1 MREPGSGSRAYSS
14 RAFEGEGETLS
25 SQFPPSFADIASGA
39 DQAGVRLYN
48 ERLLLSLVRRFGPLS
63 KIEVAKLTGL
73 SVQSTSAIMNR
84 LRADGLL
91 KREAPLRGR
100 VGQPTIPMSLD
111 PEGAYSLG
119 LKIGRRS
126 CDLVLIDFRGAVR
139 RRAHRTF
146 AFPTPAMILDFVRAS
161 LPALVEPLNDAQR
174 RRIAGLGIASPF
186 QLWNWEAEIGAP
198 AGAMAEWRDFD
209 TAGEIASISPYP
221 VTLCNDATAAC
232 AAEFF
237 FGRGWRY
244 RDFLCFFI
252 GAFIGGGLVLDGA
265 LRPGRTGNAGALG
278 SMPVMPKSEGGVA
291 PQLIACAS
299 ICQLERRLEGAG
311 IDASSMWA
319 TPDAWADFGS
329 SSRRLGRGRGLGSGP
344 CLGRRDLHH
353 RFRGDRRRRSDACA
367 RARSTDRADGAN
379 FRRSRPA
386 RIERRRDRFRDGRR
400 RCARNRRRRP
410 AADQEF
416 RSRPGGPP
424 EGRDQPGRLTPGS
437 AASRREARIEPFG
450 VSRRRER
457 GCAAHDDR
465 FRQPY

>member
-329 SSRRLGRGRGLGSGP
+329 HLDGWVEDVASALAHASVAAISIIDFEAIVVDGAMPAHVRDRLTARTAQIFGGLDRRGLSDVEIVSGTV
-344 CLGRRDLHH
+344 GAD
-353 RFRGDRRRRSDACA
+353 A
-367 RARSTDRADGAN
+367 RAIGGAALPLIKN
-379 FRRSRPA
+379 FA
-386 RIERRRDRFRDGRR
+386 RDREVLLKDAISQAG
-400 RCARNRRRRP
+400 
-410 AADQEF
+410 
-416 RSRPGGPP
+416 
-424 EGRDQPGRLTPGS
+424 
-437 AASRREARIEPFG
+437 
-450 VSRRRER
+450 
-457 GCAAHDDR
+457 
-465 FRQPY
+465 